1 MAFQKKIY
9 FTLLV
14 GRVIGL
20 HCRCSKISGNILKD
34 FGKVDTLLLKL
45 VNRRG
50 LNNLDK
56 TAYGAESPSNYLLSV
71 SKCMLLQI
79 YRSFILFTY
88 LSLNVIPYCS
98 GRCQDKWEKSRI
110 SSPFLF
116 PQLCL
121 FYLQLL
127 VSIIVLGKK
136 YLEVH
141 QQLSHIHFQ
150 LAVYQHH
157 AVPSFYTIIK
167 IHTAC

>member
-1 MAFQKKIY
+1 MAFQKKVY

-45 VNRRG
+45 VNKRG

-71 SKCMLLQI
+71 SKYMLLQI

-88 LSLNVIPYCS
+88 ISLNVIPYCS
-98 GRCQDKWEKSRI
+98 GRCQDKWEKKAEFPVHFFSPSYVFSTCSSLFPLLSLEKSIWKSI
-110 SSPFLF
+110 SSF
-116 PQLCL
+116 
-121 FYLQLL
+121 
-127 VSIIVLGKK
+127 
-136 YLEVH
+136 
-141 QQLSHIHFQ
+141 
-150 LAVYQHH
+150 H
-157 AVPSFYTIIK
+157 AYIFNL
-167 IHTAC
+167 